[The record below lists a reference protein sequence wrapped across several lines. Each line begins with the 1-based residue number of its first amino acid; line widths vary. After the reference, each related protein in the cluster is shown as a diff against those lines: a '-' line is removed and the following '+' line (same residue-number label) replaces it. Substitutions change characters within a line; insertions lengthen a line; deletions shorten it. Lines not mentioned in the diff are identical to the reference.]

1 LWSWTLPRPKLHCC
15 LPHCRGGSCLCVS
28 TESGPALLHPYPH
41 RFQLR
46 QGFTAQL
53 VLLFLLMPIRTC
65 SFAAGKLSA
74 TPATFHSTVLTFSL
88 CKLSPTGLP
97 GVKLGPLLLLGSPQL
112 PVELLSSN
120 SSPRR
125 QSLLQM
131 GYLGLQDLSSA
142 RSREARTPTQ
152 IGCTHL
158 QASFVLCVHAPLHEG
173 GQFKTCAA

>member
-1 LWSWTLPRPKLHCC
+1 MLALSLGLLCCTHTHTDSNSGRVSLPSLCFYFY
-15 LPHCRGGSCLCVS
+15 SCPSELV
-28 TESGPALLHPYPH
+28 PL
-41 RFQLR
+41 QL
-46 QGFTAQL
+46 
-53 VLLFLLMPIRTC
+53 
-65 SFAAGKLSA
+65 GKLSA
-74 TPATFHSTVLTFSL
+74 TPATFHSTVPTFSL